1 MQRSRRF
8 KWLYITSYVWAEN
21 RGCILAPAA
30 PARLLHVLG
39 ILNARRRVPTGRLIH
54 HDSSGR
60 GGRSCAPR
68 LAGSVDHDPGRGK
81 RGTRSPSLR
90 TGVPDGAHAVVAAGR
105 MLHSWQNIPRR
116 SLLQLVSLLRH
127 KFDWG
132 GAMPSKRALR
142 MCQQCHRD
150 LCWRNSSY
158 PGEIGRT
165 VWNWYLC
172 GRLMLY

>member
-1 MQRSRRF
+1 MTAAGVAGAVALRGSQAP
-8 KWLYITSYVWAEN
+8 LITTQGGENAE
-21 RGCILAPAA
+21 RGAL
-30 PARLLHVLG
+30 V
-39 ILNARRRVPTGRLIH
+39 
-54 HDSSGR
+54 
-60 GGRSCAPR
+60 
-68 LAGSVDHDPGRGK
+68 
-81 RGTRSPSLR
+81 LR